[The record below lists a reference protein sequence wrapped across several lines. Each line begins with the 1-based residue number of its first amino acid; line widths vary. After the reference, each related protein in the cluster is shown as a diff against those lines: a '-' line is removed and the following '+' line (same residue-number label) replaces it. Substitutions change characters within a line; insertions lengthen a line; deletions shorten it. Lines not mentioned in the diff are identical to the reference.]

1 MKIIVDTNV
10 FISGVFF
17 SGPPYQILKAWCED
31 KVQLVISEEILEE
44 YYRVGDTL
52 AEQFPGIDLGPIFE
66 LLTIK
71 AELTSAP
78 GLPEP
83 VCDDPDDDKFVA
95 CALASKTK
103 LIISG
108 DKHLLRVSGYHGLE
122 VVRPRM
128 FVDNYL
134 QSKLRS

>member
-1 MKIIVDTNV
+1 M

-17 SGPPYQILKAWCED
+17 SGPPYQILKAWGED
-31 KVQLVISEEILEE
+31 KVKLVISEEILEE

-71 AELTSAP
+71 VELTPAP

-103 LIISG
+103 LIVSG
-108 DKHLLRVSGYHGLE
+108 DKHLLRVSGYHGLK